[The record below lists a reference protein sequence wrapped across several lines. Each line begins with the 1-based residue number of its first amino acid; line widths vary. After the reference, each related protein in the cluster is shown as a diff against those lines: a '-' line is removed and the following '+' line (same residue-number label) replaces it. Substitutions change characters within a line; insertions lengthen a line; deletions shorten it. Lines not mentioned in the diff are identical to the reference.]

1 VEDVTIP
8 DGTVVAPEAEVVKAW
23 KVKNTGTTAWTEGCM
38 MKMQTGR
45 FGVAPFE
52 GDVEQLNARV
62 PPLAVGEEYVVEVKL
77 QTPSESGRHVAYWR
91 MCDPSGNGFGHRF
104 WVDVVVEDD
113 VVVDE
118 KNVPLVSQSEET
130 AAIGSVTAE
139 ADDGVLIDLTN
150 SDTESEGSVVD
161 LGVSEPSVVTTE
173 VDKADIAADGFSA
186 AVADVNTATD
196 EEVEARVDDVVG
208 ELYEDALGMLEAMGF
223 GNREQNRTTLA
234 QWSGDLVEAVNSLLQ
249 DA

>member
-1 VEDVTIP
+1 VELGATFVEDVTIP
-8 DGTVVAPEAEVVKAW
+8 DGTVVAREAEVVKAW

-52 GDVEQLNARV
+52 GDVEQLNVRV

-130 AAIGSVTAE
+130 TAIGSVTAE

-150 SDTESEGSVVD
+150 SDTDSEGSVVD

-173 VDKADIAADGFSA
+173 VDKADIAADGLSA
-186 AVADVNTATD
+186 AVAD
-196 EEVEARVDDVVG
+196 
-208 ELYEDALGMLEAMGF
+208 LYEDALGMLEAMGF

-234 QWSGDLVEAVNSLLQ
+234 QWSGDLAEAINSLLQ